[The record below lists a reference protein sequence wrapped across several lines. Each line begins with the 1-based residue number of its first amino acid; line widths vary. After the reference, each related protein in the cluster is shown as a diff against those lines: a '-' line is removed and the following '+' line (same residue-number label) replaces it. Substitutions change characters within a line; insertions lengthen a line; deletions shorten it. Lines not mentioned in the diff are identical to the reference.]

1 MRTLVNGSRSAWV
14 PALGAALL
22 VTGLGAASPG
32 AVSEACVVVLE
43 CPGST
48 QSLVPNADGSFVFQN
63 VPAGACTVR
72 VAPAPDSAPAAQP
85 RVAEASQVSSS
96 SRSAVVAPRDA
107 ASGLAT
113 GKRQHKPM
121 TYGLTLQG
129 ESSSSA
135 TRSAEE
141 WSAQPL
147 HVSSRKGGRE
157 LRGHV
162 TLIK

>member
-1 MRTLVNGSRSAWV
+1 MRTLVKGTRSAWV

-22 VTGLGAASPG
+22 VTGLGAASPAAAPG
-32 AVSEACVVVLE
+32 ACVVVLE

-72 VAPAPDSAPAAQP
+72 VAPAPSSSSDAQP
-85 RVAEASQVSSS
+85 RAAEAAPVSSS

-107 ASGLAT
+107 ASGLPT
-113 GKRQHKPM
+113 GKRQHKPL
-121 TYGLTLQG
+121 TYSLTLEG

-157 LRGHV
+157 VRGHV
-162 TLIK
+162 TLLK